1 MAENL
6 LKVTYILEGLQQAEH
21 LRMSNVYRLQ
31 STKIGDWQVRELEAA
46 LGIQETTVFEIL
58 TQDLDMKHIVAK
70 IIPQLLRPEQK
81 EHHAAVA
88 NDLIQTATNEPDF
101 LKVITEDELWV

>member
-1 MAENL
+1 
-6 LKVTYILEGLQQAEH
+6 
-21 LRMSNVYRLQ
+21 
-31 STKIGDWQVRELEAA
+31 
-46 LGIQETTVFEIL
+46 
-58 TQDLDMKHIVAK
+58 MKHAVAK
-70 IIPQLLRPEQK
+70 FTSWLLLPEQE